1 MGLTSPTDALTGL
14 ALRSGEPVVAIV
26 IARRAGGYPD
36 AQLAAAHS
44 PVEVTHLFQAASLPI
59 RGFAGDYNDFD
70 PEPDQ
75 AALRFALS
83 MTGAEDWEAFKA
95 TALDFQTGA
104 PLATHDPHAQFFGGD
119 DPEPKVLGLAIFAE
133 ASWSHLVRQ
142 AEFAGIVVDDVA
154 VVLDAMRDARSAMA
168 AGKPYDPG
176 WFDLLQLRKG
186 SPYTHS
192 DGRRIDLP
200 RFARCLGTSGAFEF
214 APAFISFLG
223 GAKGPLRVTG
233 RSDAL
238 EPADLA
244 ETVAGVAETHAVGI
258 ALRYLNRQLV
268 PSFAGGQYRNHR
280 EVLETSLVAVEQAA
294 LSMLDRVA
302 DDPDHAAGD
311 ELQGLMD
318 RMEAMRAA
326 LAQRLAE
333 LRADPGD
340 GPRFG

>member
-14 ALRSGEPVVAIV
+14 SLRSGEPVVALV
-26 IARRAGGYPD
+26 LARRTGGYPD
-36 AQLAAAHS
+36 AQHAAAHS
-44 PVEVTHLFQAASLPI
+44 PVEVTHLFQAVSLPI
-59 RGFAGDYNDFD
+59 RGVAGDYNDFD

-83 MTGAEDWEAFKA
+83 MTGAEDWESFKA
-95 TALDFQTGA
+95 TALDFRTGA
-104 PLATHDPHAQFFGGD
+104 ALATYDHHAELFGGD
-119 DPEPKVLGLAIFAE
+119 DPEAKVLGLAIFAE
-133 ASWSHLVRQ
+133 ATWSHLVRQ
-142 AEFAGIVVDDVA
+142 AEFAGIVEDDVA

-168 AGKPYDPG
+168 AGEPFNPG

-214 APAFISFLG
+214 APAFVSFLG
-223 GAKGPLRVTG
+223 GSKGPLRLAG
-233 RSDAL
+233 KSDGS

-244 ETVAGVAETHAVGI
+244 ETVAGVAQTHAVGI
-258 ALRYLNRQLV
+258 AMRYLNRQLV

-280 EVLETSLVAVEQAA
+280 EIFETSLEAVGQAA
-294 LSMLDRVA
+294 ESMLAKVA
-302 DDPDHAAGD
+302 DDPDNAAGD
-311 ELQGLMD
+311 ELQRLMG
-318 RMEAMRAA
+318 RMETMRSDLAA
-326 LAQRLAE
+326 RLAE
-333 LRADPGD
+333 LRDEPGA